1 MSQELEIE
9 FKNMVSE
16 TDFKR
21 LVDAFHLQ
29 VEDFQIQHNHYFD
42 TENFLLKQAGC
53 ALRIREKNRTFELT
67 LKEPAADGLLETN
80 QEISQAEA
88 KALLTS
94 NAFPDGPVKK
104 AISYVITDLA
114 ELKPFGTLST
124 KRAEVD
130 YKGGLLVFD
139 HSLYLGREDYEIE
152 YEAVERKS
160 GEEIFKD
167 FLKSYQLPLKQA
179 DNKVRRFYNEKL
191 RQSAGDQ

>member
-21 LVDAFHLQ
+21 LMDIFQLRL
-29 VEDFQIQHNHYFD
+29 EDFHVQHNHYFD
-42 TENFLLKQAGC
+42 TEAFLLKQAGC
-53 ALRIREKNRTFELT
+53 ALRIREKNGMFELT
-67 LKEPAADGLLETN
+67 LKEPATDGLLETN
-80 QEISQAEA
+80 EKISCAVAET
-88 KALLTS
+88 LLTGG
-94 NAFPDGPVKK
+94 AFPNGPVKK
-104 AISYVITDLA
+104 ILQYLITDLT

-124 KRAEVD
+124 KRAEVK
-130 YKGGLLVFD
+130 YKEGLLVFD
-139 HSLYLGREDYEIE
+139 HSFYLGREDYEIE
-152 YEAVERKS
+152 YEAAERKS

-167 FLKSYQLPLKQA
+167 FLKSYQIPLKQA